1 MIALVLA
8 TSLTASLVAGGPT
21 LSVPA
26 ATRGNFGEI
35 VHVPVSLLS
44 GGAEIAG
51 ISFSIEYDD
60 ACLDPDINNDSNPDF
75 LIWSAPPGF
84 ATSALLGAAG
94 RLDVVVVDVSPPIS
108 LLPDGVPV
116 QIGFIGLCAPSPI
129 SSSRITPIEF
139 STLLPP
145 TFSDAFGDD
154 VAGSAQ
160 DGAVR
165 LWEGGT
171 FFADGFETGNTTAWS
186 LFSP

>member
-8 TSLTASLVAGGPT
+8 MSLTASPVAGGPT

-35 VHVPVSLLS
+35 VHVPVSFTS

-51 ISFSIEYDD
+51 ISFSIEYDE
-60 ACLDPDINNDSNPDF
+60 ACLDPDVNNDSNLDF
-75 LIWSAPPGF
+75 VIWSAPPGF
-84 ATSALLGAAG
+84 TTSASYGANG
-94 RLDVVVVDVSPPIS
+94 RLDLVVVDVSPPIN
-108 LLPDGVPV
+108 LLPEGVPV

-129 SSSRITPIEF
+129 SSSRITAIEF

-186 LFSP
+186 LTSP